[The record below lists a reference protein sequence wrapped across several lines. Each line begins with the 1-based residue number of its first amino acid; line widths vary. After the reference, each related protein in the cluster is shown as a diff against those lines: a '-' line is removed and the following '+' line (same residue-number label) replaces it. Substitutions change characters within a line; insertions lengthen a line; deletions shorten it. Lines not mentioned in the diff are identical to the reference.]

1 MQLTRAMTHTQTFIT
16 MRDGAQLALHRWIPA
31 GIPRGTVVIAHGL
44 GEHAGRYAQLA
55 GDLTA
60 DGWTVVAPDHRG
72 HGLTP
77 GRPGVLPAATAIRD
91 DLLAIVAAERAASA
105 APVVLL
111 GHSMGGA
118 MAAWAIAHDPA
129 AADGLVLSSPALR
142 TDLSA
147 VQRVLM
153 ATVGRAAPDL
163 AVGNGLDA
171 NFISHDPA
179 VVSAYRNDPLVHD
192 RVSPR
197 LAQAIITA
205 GEVSRAAAS
214 RWTTPTLLLFA
225 GTDTLVNSSG
235 SMEFAQ
241 AAPAALVTW
250 QRFEQLYHEIFNEV
264 GREAPVRALLDWLTL
279 RAVPAAR

>member
-1 MQLTRAMTHTQTFIT
+1 MTHTQTFIT

-171 NFISHDPA
+171 NFISHDA
-179 VVSAYRNDPLVHD
+179 TVVSAYRNDPLVHD

>member
-1 MQLTRAMTHTQTFIT
+1 MTHTQTFIA
-16 MRDGAQLALHRWIPA
+16 MRDAAHIALHRWIPA
-31 GIPRGTVVIAHGL
+31 GMPRGTVVIAHGL

-225 GTDTLVNSSG
+225 GTDKLVNSSG

-241 AAPAALVTW
+241 AAPAAMVAW

-264 GREAPVRALLDWLTL
+264 GREAPVRALLDWLTR
-279 RAVPAAR
+279 RAVPVAR